1 MVTTILAIAFGV
13 GLAMLVGRGKT
24 LRRHKR
30 LSSSS
35 DAYNVT
41 DFGTGDVGGGHHH
54 HSHGHDA
61 GGGHHFDGGHF
72 GGHH

>member
-13 GLAMLVGRGKT
+13 GLAMLVGRGGKKP
-24 LRRHKR
+24 RRRR

-41 DFGTGDVGGGHHH
+41 DFGTGDVGGHHAHHDVGDGHH
-54 HSHGHDA
+54 SG
-61 GGGHHFDGGHF
+61 FDGGHH
-72 GGHH
+72 GG